1 MVKLWQWLERRS
13 QLKHICFIYKK
24 EFSKNKTEMPIPKNQ
39 KTNRYPADVYIENHA
54 VKAKST

>member
-1 MVKLWQWLERRS
+1 MAVVGEEKLAKTYME
-13 QLKHICFIYKK
+13 I
-24 EFSKNKTEMPIPKNQ
+24 SKNKTEMPIPKNQ